1 MVSPDR
7 AVVRLPILPTPPA
20 GEGRQCKLK
29 KLLEAA
35 WLPPAADTGQ
45 GRGLLGVIYE
55 GTSAEQRCH
64 LFRTVAQ
71 GCLQEDSPVPAMVC
85 LCQAERRRV
94 QREGE
99 QRSLQARMAS
109 RALEES

>member
-1 MVSPDR
+1 MAMVSPDR

-55 GTSAEQRCH
+55 AP
-64 LFRTVAQ
+64 
-71 GCLQEDSPVPAMVC
+71 LQSKGATYSG
-85 LCQAERRRV
+85 L
-94 QREGE
+94 
-99 QRSLQARMAS
+99 
-109 RALEES
+109 